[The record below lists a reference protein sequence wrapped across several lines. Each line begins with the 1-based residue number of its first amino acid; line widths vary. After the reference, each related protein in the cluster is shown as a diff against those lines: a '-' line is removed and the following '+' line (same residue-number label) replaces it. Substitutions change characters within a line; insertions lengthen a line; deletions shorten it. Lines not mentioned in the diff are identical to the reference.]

1 MNLAADPKPAPRI
14 VNPDLLRIL
23 HLEFEMCEVTGRTGR
38 LHLHHVVLRSQGG
51 DDVRANLLT
60 IHDGLHEAYH
70 RAEPHARF
78 LIGTHI
84 RDHRSDILDY
94 LRTKLG
100 EGAATEWLT
109 RHTG

>member
-1 MNLAADPKPAPRI
+1 MPPDPKPAPRV
-14 VNPDLLRIL
+14 VNSDLLKML
-23 HLEFEMCEVTGRTGR
+23 HLEFEACEVTGRTGR

-51 DDVRANLLT
+51 DDVRGNLLT

-84 RDHRSDILDY
+84 RDHRPDILDY

-109 RHTG
+109 RHTR